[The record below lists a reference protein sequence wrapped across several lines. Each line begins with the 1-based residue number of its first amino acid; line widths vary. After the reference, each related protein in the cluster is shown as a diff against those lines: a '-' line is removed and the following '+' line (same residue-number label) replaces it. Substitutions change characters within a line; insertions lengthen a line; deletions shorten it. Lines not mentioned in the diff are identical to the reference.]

1 MKRKKKS
8 IMISCWSS
16 N

>member
-1 MKRKKKS
+1 MIRKKKS